1 MIPRSTSVLARRLP
15 PSKAGRGNAQ
25 NYMAAVEGS
34 NTGFGRNDSRGGY
47 GANGAGGGAGWKAGS
62 MSKRFD
68 GKDDYRNGGGA
79 GGRDDMQNAPQ
90 VRSLCGPLF
99 RSGIVVSYTGL
110 VFSTFPFFSQI
121 CRNLHRLS
129 CLLLR
134 MEMKLVP

>member
-47 GANGAGGGAGWKAGS
+47 GANNGGGGGGGAGWKAGS

-68 GKDDYRNGGGA
+68 GKEDYRNGGGA

-90 VRSLCGPLF
+90 VRFLGGLLF
-99 RSGIVVSYTGL
+99 RSGIVVSYTVL
-110 VFSTFPFFSQI
+110 VLSTFSFAFS
-121 CRNLHRLS
+121 
-129 CLLLR
+129 
-134 MEMKLVP
+134 